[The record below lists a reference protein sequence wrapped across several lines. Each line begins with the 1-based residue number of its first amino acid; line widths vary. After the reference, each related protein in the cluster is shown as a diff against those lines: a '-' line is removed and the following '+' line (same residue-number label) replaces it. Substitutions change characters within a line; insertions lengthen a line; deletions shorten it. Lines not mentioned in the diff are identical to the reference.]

1 MISIPEKY
9 ISLGCRCNMVWSI
22 GQVLKDGR
30 YTIEKVA
37 GSGRLSVTYVV
48 RNRQDE
54 RVVLKVP
61 SDEVIMGD
69 DFERLQERFV
79 REAFQ
84 LQKCRHA
91 HIVKVFDPF
100 QEKGVWC
107 IPMEYIAGTTLA
119 QRDRPQLSETE
130 ALTYVRQVGEALGVL
145 HEVGLIHRD
154 VNPGNVMLRIREG
167 RSEAVL
173 IDFGLAKDFTTT
185 HNYVTT
191 QTQIEEL
198 LPSYRAP
205 ELYTPAGDRGPHC
218 DLYAL
223 GALLYEL
230 VIGSP
235 PPNVSVRRS
244 SKEALSFP
252 GDVSDR
258 VVKAVEAAMAM
269 KVSDRPASVA
279 SWLSGIESGSFVVP
293 VSTPEKPPK
302 PETKWNWTTAI
313 KVMGAVAALLTAL
326 TGAISAINPTPKA
339 AENITK

>member
-1 MISIPEKY
+1 
-9 ISLGCRCNMVWSI
+9 MVWSP

-37 GSGRLSVTYVV
+37 GSGRLSVTYVAQS
-48 RNRQDE
+48 RQGD

-61 SDEVIMGD
+61 SDEVIAGD

-84 LQKCRHA
+84 LQKCKHP

-100 QEKGVWC
+100 QEGKVWC

-119 QRDRPQLSETE
+119 QRDRPQLSEAE

-154 VNPGNVMLRIREG
+154 VNPGNVMLRIRDG

-173 IDFGLAKDFTTT
+173 IDFGLAKDFMAGHYMTTR
-185 HNYVTT
+185 T
-191 QTQIEEL
+191 QMEDM
-198 LPSYRAP
+198 LPNYRAP
-205 ELYTPAGDRGPHC
+205 ELYAPGGERGPYC

-230 VIGSP
+230 ITGNP
-235 PPNVSVRRS
+235 PSNANDRQNG
-244 SKEALSFP
+244 KDLNFP
-252 GDVSDR
+252 GDTSDR
-258 VVKAVEAAMAM
+258 VIKAIESAMAM
-269 KVSDRPASVA
+269 KISDRPASVA
-279 SWLSGIESGSFVVP
+279 SWLSGIDSGNFVVSRP
-293 VSTPEKPPK
+293 TQEAKLEPK
-302 PETKWNWTTAI
+302 PKWNWNWATAI
-313 KVMGAVAALLTAL
+313 KVMGAMAALVTAL
-326 TGAISAINPTPKA
+326 TGAINTIHPTSTPPEK
-339 AENITK
+339 ITK